1 MKLLLIILTVLQS
14 LLATLEQKTLV
25 SDFTMTYTQSPIAN
39 SQSPIANSQSPITY
53 TGNLAMHGK
62 QFSLSMFNMEAAY
75 DGNTLYMYSDELE
88 ELSLSTPT
96 EEELVQTNPFLYA
109 QALLPV
115 CQYAEKVVGDKTQIT
130 LTPTS
135 NSQSPIANSQPPI
148 ANTQSPIAKFVLR
161 VTTATLLPTM
171 VEIHETEGPLTTLR
185 LNNARYTNE
194 TPSFV
199 IEKEGAFINDLR

>member
-14 LLATLEQKTLV
+14 LFAMLEQKTLV

-39 SQSPIANSQSPITY
+39 SQSPITY
-53 TGNLAMHGK
+53 TGNLAIHGK
-62 QFSLSMFNMEAAY
+62 QFKLSMFNIDAAY
-75 DGNTLYMYSDELE
+75 DGNTLYMYGEELE
-88 ELSLSTPT
+88 ELTLSTPT

-115 CQYAEKVVGDKTQIT
+115 CQYAEKAIGDKTQIT

-135 NSQSPIANSQPPI
+135 PIADSSMPI
-148 ANTQSPIAKFVLR
+148 TKFVLR
-161 VTTATLLPTM
+161 VVTATLLPTTI
-171 VEIHETEGPLTTLR
+171 EIHEDDGKTTTLR
-185 LNNARYTNE
+185 LNNAHYTDE
-194 TPSFV
+194 APSFT

>member
-39 SQSPIANSQSPITY
+39 SQSPVTY

-135 NSQSPIANSQPPI
+135 PI

-161 VTTATLLPTM
+161 VTTATLLPTT
-171 VEIHETEGPLTTLR
+171 VEIHETEGQLTILR
-185 LNNARYTNE
+185 LNNARYMNE

>member
-25 SDFTMTYTQSPIAN
+25 SDFTMTYT
-39 SQSPIANSQSPITY
+39 QSPIANSQSPITY

-135 NSQSPIANSQPPI
+135 NSQSPIAN
-148 ANTQSPIAKFVLR
+148 NQSPIAKFILR
-161 VTTATLLPTM
+161 VTTATLLPISA
-171 VEIHETEGPLTTLR
+171 EIHETEGNITTLR
-185 LNNARYTNE
+185 LTNPHYTD
-194 TPSFV
+194 TAPAFV
-199 IEKEGAFINDLR
+199 IEKEGVYVNDLR

>member
-1 MKLLLIILTVLQS
+1 
-14 LLATLEQKTLV
+14 
-25 SDFTMTYTQSPIAN
+25 MTYT
-39 SQSPIANSQSPITY
+39 QSPIANSQSPITY

-135 NSQSPIANSQPPI
+135 PIAN
-148 ANTQSPIAKFVLR
+148 NQSPIAKFVLR

-171 VEIHETEGPLTTLR
+171 VEIHETEGPLTILR

>member
-25 SDFTMTYTQSPIAN
+25 SDFTMTYT
-39 SQSPIANSQSPITY
+39 QSPIANSQSPITY

-135 NSQSPIANSQPPI
+135 PI

-171 VEIHETEGPLTTLR
+171 VEIHETEGPLTILR

>member
-39 SQSPIANSQSPITY
+39 SQSPITNTV
-53 TGNLAMHGK
+53 NLAMHGK

-115 CQYAEKVVGDKTQIT
+115 CQYAEKQVGEKTQIT
-130 LTPTS
+130 LTP
-135 NSQSPIANSQPPI
+135 NDQSAGIV
-148 ANTQSPIAKFVLR
+148 KFVLR
-161 VTTATLLPTM
+161 VETTTLLPTN
-171 VEIHETEGPLTTLR
+171 VEIHETDGKLTTLR
-185 LNNARYTNE
+185 LNNAHYTDE
-194 TPSFV
+194 TPTFT

>member
-1 MKLLLIILTVLQS
+1 MKLLFITLTILQS

-25 SDFTMTYTQSPIAN
+25 SDFAISIAE
-39 SQSPIANSQSPITY
+39 QQAQPITY
-53 TGNLAMHGK
+53 TGSLAMHGK
-62 QFSLSMFNMEAAY
+62 QFTLSMFNMEAAY

-115 CQYAEKVVGDKTQIT
+115 CKYAEKAIGDKTQIT
-130 LTPTS
+130 LTP
-135 NSQSPIANSQPPI
+135 NSPVN
-148 ANTQSPIAKFVLR
+148 NTAVITKFVLR
-161 VTTATLLPTM
+161 VTTASLLPNT
-171 VEIHETEGPLTTLR
+171 VEIHEDGGKVTTLR
-185 LNNARYTNE
+185 LTNAHYTDE
-194 TPSFV
+194 TPSFT